1 MSITIQFYTLQ
12 HLKKKTRKF
21 SWKKCVDSEFV
32 KTCHEH
38 VKAQLNKDNCFMSS
52 ILYLLVK
59 KNLCTALNRILYE
72 KWVGKDL
79 QPHQDNRHTLLFLL
93 GLRLVCRAAV
103 PVIKRTLYLQ
113 KLLPMGHHWVVV
125 QRQVQASH
133 LHLVTASIWKGGS
146 VPKKRMAV
154 SQPNPGNWIIREKNF
169 LSNWL
174 VLQAAYYILTEK
186 FFAKII
192 SVMSNAKFPILKSR

>member
-1 MSITIQFYTLQ
+1 MSSFVEMNSFRYVLFFIPIEKFCLV
-12 HLKKKTRKF
+12 LKESKKKKI
-21 SWKKCVDSEFV
+21 VDSKFV
-32 KTCHEH
+32 KKFHE
-38 VKAQLNKDNCFMSS
+38 QLSLHNEGNCYMAS
-52 ILYLLVK
+52 IWYLLMT
-59 KNLCTALNRILYE
+59 KNLCTALDRILYE

-79 QPHQDNRHTLLFLL
+79 HPHQDNRHTLLFLL

-113 KLLPMGHHWVVV
+113 KLLPMGHHWVAV

-154 SQPNPGNWIIREKNF
+154 RF
-169 LSNWL
+169 
-174 VLQAAYYILTEK
+174 
-186 FFAKII
+186 
-192 SVMSNAKFPILKSR
+192 